1 MRGNGH
7 AVNPAEALRAAISKF
22 IGRPTADKE
31 ATEELIRGIQRA
43 LLLADVRVEL
53 VKELSD
59 RIRERAE
66 KERPP
71 PGISR
76 KDLVVRAVYEELVR
90 LLGRNK
96 AELAKPSTK
105 PYVVM
110 VVGIQGS
117 GKTTTVAKI
126 ANLLK
131 TRGFRVGVVGAD
143 TYRPAA
149 LEQLRQL
156 LLPRGIPVYGEENG
170 SDAVGIA
177 LRGVA
182 HLSSQGCE
190 YIIIDTAGRHRDQES
205 LMEEMREMAE
215 KIKPNEIGLV
225 IDGTIGQAAGPQ
237 AEAFHSTV
245 PIGWIAVTKLDTSA
259 KGGGA
264 LSAVAAT
271 GAPIRFIG
279 TGERIEDIEL
289 FDPESYVARLL
300 GMPDLKSVL
309 ERIRL
314 AEIKLSEQQVER
326 IAKGTFTLEDMI
338 AQLREVR
345 KAGPLSKFL
354 RSLPIPGLPSL
365 PEEELEKAEELAK
378 KFEAI
383 YNSMT
388 PEERRDPTIIDG
400 SRARRIARG
409 AGVREG
415 DVKKLVKQ
423 YLEARKLMKTLRRSR
438 LPGMG
443 RALLEGKE

>member
-1 MRGNGH
+1 M
-7 AVNPAEALRAAISKF
+7 NPAEALRAALSRF
-22 IGRPTADKE
+22 LGRPTADRE

-59 RIRERAE
+59 RIRKRVESE
-66 KERPP
+66 EPP

-76 KDLVVRAVYEELVR
+76 KDVVVSAVYEELVR
-90 LLGRNK
+90 LLGTRR
-96 AELAKPSTK
+96 AELERPPTR

-117 GKTTTVAKI
+117 GKTTTVAKV
-126 ANLLK
+126 ANLLR
-131 TRGFRVGVVGAD
+131 TRGIRVGVVGAD

-156 LLPRGIPVYGEENG
+156 LVPRGIPVYGEEG
-170 SDAVGIA
+170 STDAVGIA
-177 LRGVA
+177 VRGIA
-182 HLSSQGCE
+182 QLSSQGCE
-190 YIIIDTAGRHRDQES
+190 YVLIDTAGRHRDQES
-205 LMEEMREMAE
+205 LMREMREMAE
-215 KIKPNEIGLV
+215 KIRPHEIGLV

-237 AEAFHSTV
+237 AEAFHSAV

-271 GAPIRFIG
+271 GASIRFIG

-300 GMPDLKSVL
+300 GMPDLRSVL

-314 AEIKLSEQQVER
+314 AELRVSEQQAER
-326 IAKGTFTLEDMI
+326 IARGTFTLEDMI
-338 AQLREVR
+338 EQLRQVR
-345 KAGPLSKFL
+345 RSGPLSRFL
-354 RSLPIPGLPSL
+354 KSLPIPGLPSL
-365 PEEELEKAEELAK
+365 PEEELEKAEEMAK
-378 KFEAI
+378 RFEAI

-415 DVKKLVKQ
+415 DVKRLVKQ
-423 YLEARKLMKTLRRSR
+423 YLEARKLMKAMRRSR
-438 LPGMG
+438 LPGL
-443 RALLEGKE
+443 RRSLLEGKG

>member
-1 MRGNGH
+1 
-7 AVNPAEALRAAISKF
+7 S
-22 IGRPTADKE
+22 
-31 ATEELIRGIQRA
+31 EL
-43 LLLADVRVEL
+43 
-53 VKELSD
+53 
-59 RIRERAE
+59 
-66 KERPP
+66 ERPP
-71 PGISR
+71 
-76 KDLVVRAVYEELVR
+76 
-90 LLGRNK
+90 
-96 AELAKPSTK
+96 TK

-117 GKTTTVAKI
+117 GKTTTVAKV
-126 ANLLK
+126 ANLLR
-131 TRGFRVGVVGAD
+131 TRGIKVGVVGAD

-156 LLPRGIPVYGEENG
+156 LVPRGIPVYGEENG

-177 LRGVA
+177 VRGIS
-182 HLSSQGCE
+182 HLTSQGCE
-190 YIIIDTAGRHRDQES
+190 YILIDTAGRHRDQES
-205 LMEEMREMAE
+205 LMREMREMAE
-215 KIKPNEIGLV
+215 RIRPHEIGLV

-237 AEAFHSTV
+237 AEAFHRAV

-271 GAPIRFIG
+271 GASIRFIG

-300 GMPDLKSVL
+300 GMPDLRSVL
-309 ERIRL
+309 ERVRL
-314 AEIKLSEQQVER
+314 AELKVTEQQAER
-326 IAKGTFTLEDMI
+326 IARGTFTLEDMI
-338 AQLREVR
+338 EQLRQVR
-345 KAGPLSKFL
+345 KAGPLSRFL

-388 PEERRDPTIIDG
+388 PEERRNPTIIDG

-415 DVKKLVKQ
+415 DVKRLVKQ
-423 YLEARKLMKTLRRSR
+423 YLEARKLVKTMRRSR
-438 LPGMG
+438 LPGV
-443 RALLEGKE
+443 RRSLLEGKG

>member
-1 MRGNGH
+1 M
-7 AVNPAEALRAAISKF
+7 NPAEALRAALSKF
-22 IGRPTADKE
+22 LGRPTADRE

-43 LLLADVRVEL
+43 LLLADVKVEL

-59 RIRERAE
+59 RIRKRVEE
-66 KERPP
+66 EEPP

-76 KDLVVRAVYEELVR
+76 KDVVVRAVYEELVR
-90 LLGRNK
+90 LLGAKRS
-96 AELAKPSTK
+96 ELERPPTK

-117 GKTTTVAKI
+117 GKTTTVAKV
-126 ANLLK
+126 ANLLR
-131 TRGFRVGVVGAD
+131 TRGIKVGVVGAD

-156 LLPRGIPVYGEENG
+156 LVPRGIPVYGEENG

-177 LRGVA
+177 VRGIS
-182 HLSSQGCE
+182 HLTSQGCE
-190 YIIIDTAGRHRDQES
+190 YILIDTAGRHRDQES
-205 LMEEMREMAE
+205 LMREMREMAE
-215 KIKPNEIGLV
+215 RIRPHEIGLV

-237 AEAFHSTV
+237 AEAFHRAV

-271 GAPIRFIG
+271 GASIRFIG

-300 GMPDLKSVL
+300 GMPDLRSVL
-309 ERIRL
+309 ERVRL
-314 AEIKLSEQQVER
+314 AELKVTEQQAER
-326 IAKGTFTLEDMI
+326 IARGTFTLEDMI
-338 AQLREVR
+338 EQLRQVR
-345 KAGPLSKFL
+345 KAGPLSRFL

-388 PEERRDPTIIDG
+388 PEERRNPTIIDG

-415 DVKKLVKQ
+415 DVKRLVKQ
-423 YLEARKLMKTLRRSR
+423 YLEARKLVKTMRRSR
-438 LPGMG
+438 LPGV
-443 RALLEGKE
+443 RRSLLEGKG

>member
-1 MRGNGH
+1 M
-7 AVNPAEALRAAISKF
+7 NPAETLRAALSRF
-22 IGRPTADKE
+22 LGRPTADRE

-59 RIRERAE
+59 RIRRRVED
-66 KERPP
+66 ERPP

-76 KDLVVRAVYEELVR
+76 KDLVVKTVYEELVR
-90 LLGRNK
+90 LLGKNR
-96 AELAKPSTK
+96 AELGRPSRKPH
-105 PYVVM
+105 VAM

-126 ANLLK
+126 ANLLRS
-131 TRGFRVGVVGAD
+131 RGFRVGVVGAD

-156 LLPRGIPVYGEENG
+156 LLPRGIPVYGEDDGN
-170 SDAVGIA
+170 DAVGIA

-182 HLSSQGCE
+182 HFSSQGFD
-190 YIIIDTAGRHRDQES
+190 YVLIDTAGRHRDQES
-205 LMEEMREMAE
+205 LMEEMKEMAE
-215 KIKPNEIGLV
+215 RIRPNEIGLV

-237 AEAFHSTV
+237 AEAFHRTV
-245 PIGWIAVTKLDTSA
+245 PIGWITVTKLDTSA

-279 TGERIEDIEL
+279 TGERMEDIEL

-300 GMPDLKSVL
+300 GMPDLRSVL

-314 AEIKLSEQQVER
+314 AEIRVSEQQAER
-326 IAKGTFTLEDMI
+326 IAKGAFTLEDMI
-338 AQLREVR
+338 SQLREVR

-354 RSLPIPGLPSL
+354 KSLPIPGLPSV
-365 PEEELEKAEELAK
+365 PEEELEKAEELAR

-423 YLEARKLMKTLRRSR
+423 YLEARKLMKTLRRTR
-438 LPGMG
+438 LPGVG